1 MSSSESDSEDEAA
14 KRMRQELLS
23 CVVSADQVRKE
34 ASVPSKRRRSSA
46 TDEDGLTM
54 GGSSSG
60 KINPT
65 EFELHVG
72 RKLMAYLSATFEPL
86 LQQGVWDVL
95 IWAPLPTSRLRLFLE
110 SSTLQKHEP
119 PAGDQMGH
127 GDAGVKNVERD
138 SSLQKSDGET
148 AKSKAERDRKAERK
162 AERRADRKSD
172 RKSDRKEDRK
182 ADRKAQRKAE
192 RKAEKKSERERL
204 RKP

>member
-1 MSSSESDSEDEAA
+1 
-14 KRMRQELLS
+14 
-23 CVVSADQVRKE
+23 
-34 ASVPSKRRRSSA
+34 
-46 TDEDGLTM
+46 M

-86 LQQGVWDVL
+86 LQQGVWDVP
-95 IWAPLPTSRLRLFLE
+95 IWAPLPTSRLHLFLE
-110 SSTLQKHEP
+110 SSTLEKHEP

-172 RKSDRKEDRK
+172 RKADRKADRKEDRK
-182 ADRKAQRKAE
+182 AYRKAQRKAE
-192 RKAEKKSERERL
+192 RKAEKTSQRERL